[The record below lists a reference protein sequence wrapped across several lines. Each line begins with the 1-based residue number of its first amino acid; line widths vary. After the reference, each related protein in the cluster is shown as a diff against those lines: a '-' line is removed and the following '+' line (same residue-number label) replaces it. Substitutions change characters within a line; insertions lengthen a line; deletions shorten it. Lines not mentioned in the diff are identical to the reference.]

1 MRRINRKETE
11 EKLKELNMYQSM
23 FGELITHFQFIDY
36 TIGEWIVVR
45 IFFILISK
53 VLNISFSLPDLRR
66 IRVCSGLEYL
76 DACVDTGFDF
86 FDTLPTEVNNFGWSM
101 SVYSAGESGLSSYE
115 LPRDLYDFINSS
127 YINTDYLED
136 SAIYV
141 YDNPALAKFI
151 SEYKEE
157 GQEVK
162 DFLLSYGPSLF
173 GYYSTGILDDYY
185 EEVLSKFLLITDK
198 NVYWAELVDE
208 TERDTYSSSFN
219 LETFVILKQI
229 NKYML
234 QVQHKGGAY
243 GSTTK

>member
-1 MRRINRKETE
+1 M
-11 EKLKELNMYQSM
+11 
-23 FGELITHFQFIDY
+23 
-36 TIGEWIVVR
+36 
-45 IFFILISK
+45 
-53 VLNISFSLPDLRR
+53 
-66 IRVCSGLEYL
+66 
-76 DACVDTGFDF
+76 
-86 FDTLPTEVNNFGWSM
+86 
-101 SVYSAGESGLSSYE
+101 
-115 LPRDLYDFINSS
+115 
-127 YINTDYLED
+127 
-136 SAIYV
+136 
-141 YDNPALAKFI
+141 AKFI